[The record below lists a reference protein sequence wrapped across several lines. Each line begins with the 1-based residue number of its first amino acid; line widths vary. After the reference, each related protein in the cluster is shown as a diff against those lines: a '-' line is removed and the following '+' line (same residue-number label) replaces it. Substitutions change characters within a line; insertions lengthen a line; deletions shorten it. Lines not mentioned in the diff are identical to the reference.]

1 MVQVLTA
8 GGSFCVCVAP
18 RQIPNQA
25 SIPHRQ
31 RHQTFFSRDLWN
43 ILVAVTVT
51 TVDFGLCGVSFGCI
65 SVLGY
70 IQDSKQFIAKAGLYT
85 EQHILCSFAPSG
97 CGGLGVLWMY
107 VLERIRMLLG
117 EPSHDK
123 GGKILKCYFMTL
135 LRDCLLGI
143 SGY

>member
-8 GGSFCVCVAP
+8 GGSFCACVAL

-25 SIPHRQ
+25 SIPHCQ
-31 RHQTFFSRDLWN
+31 RHQTLSSRDLWN

-70 IQDSKQFIAKAGLYT
+70 I
-85 EQHILCSFAPSG
+85 
-97 CGGLGVLWMY
+97 
-107 VLERIRMLLG
+107 
-117 EPSHDK
+117 
-123 GGKILKCYFMTL
+123 
-135 LRDCLLGI
+135 
-143 SGY
+143 